1 MLNDSEWTDAA
12 QRHEFVHCLAQVW
25 LGYNQSLRPTEVGL
39 TLNIDMAA
47 TAFLEVQ
54 KLVDFIC
61 RALGI
66 RPPQLASAR
75 PTQGLIKKASKAIT
89 GIKVSATLHGKR
101 PAAGMLYS
109 LLLQLGCMLIRTGN
123 LPTGVMLQ

>member
-1 MLNDSEWTDAA
+1 M
-12 QRHEFVHCLAQVW
+12 W

-66 RPPQLASAR
+66 RPPQLASADPR
-75 PTQGLIKKASKAIT
+75 TIKKASKAIT
-89 GIKVSATLHGKR
+89 GIKVCVTLHGKR
-101 PAAGMLYS
+101 QSWRHVGQPFAAAWMHPV
-109 LLLQLGCMLIRTGN
+109 RERH
-123 LPTGVMLQ
+123 LPTGIVCEWL